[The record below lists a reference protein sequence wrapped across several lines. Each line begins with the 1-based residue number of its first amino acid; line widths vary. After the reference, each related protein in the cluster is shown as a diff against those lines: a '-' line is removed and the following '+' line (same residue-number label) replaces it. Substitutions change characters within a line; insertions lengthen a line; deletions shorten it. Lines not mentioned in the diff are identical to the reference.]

1 MLTNAY
7 HTVLYT
13 GVTSDLQQRVLQH
26 RNGEFG
32 GFTTKYKTTILVY
45 FEEYSDIRD
54 AIAREKQIK
63 GWSRDK
69 KEQLIAGC
77 NPKWQELLPME
88 I

>member
-26 RNGEFG
+26 RNGEVG

-54 AIAREKQIK
+54 AIAREKQLK
-63 GWSRDK
+63 SWSRDK
-69 KEQLIAGC
+69 KEQLIAGY